1 MDIVIEISI
10 AIYAIMGEASLCIV
24 THGTFVLIFK
34 VNQYT
39 FEHGGTLCCIL
50 LSFSFSTFHDIN
62 ISNTPDAVFTR
73 DLINEGDKVSEDI
86 SLDLLFNFA
95 GLGIIFDSISGYIS
109 GGSTS
114 NGFALNKQ
122 GTNMTSGR
130 ITMSSCNCGEANNF
144 ADRQVL

>member
-39 FEHGGTLCCIL
+39 FEHCTLCCIL
-50 LSFSFSTFHDIN
+50 LSFSFSKSHDIN
-62 ISNTPDAVFTR
+62 ISNTPGAVFTP

-86 SLDLLFNFA
+86 SLDLLFNFS

-130 ITMSSCNCGEANNF
+130 ITMSSYCNCSKANNF
-144 ADRQVL
+144 ADCQVL